1 MFDIDL
7 LIAFA
12 FMALLFLRQTSILK
26 QPNKINYAPLML
38 GIGALGSVIHFM
50 IQPHNSDIL
59 FVLKG
64 SLSPLFVSL
73 LLYMIMNIMHQ
84 TQQSEQSKIQF
95 EFTKALIEQIT
106 QLKEFASDL
115 EKAMITNQNEDR
127 LAQHDT
133 REKFKKDIKALE
145 AIQINQNKF
154 LDKFDEMQKWHKGI
168 TKSFENFTEV
178 QLPSLDDV
186 FHKHIEILRITEQDH
201 FNKVKNT
208 LQKAVENRDEMVDDL
223 EGLKN
228 SMITISRTV
237 SQEIVNSVSGQLLE
251 VAKTFEKQLISLKS
265 HTESI
270 NTALYESESRL
281 GGIKEHSEIIMKQMV
296 LSSKKMSEIKEQNSG
311 LYDTYH
317 VIKDLVCEIDDIKID
332 YMKAQTELTLIVK
345 DMRYTEIKHIEEM
358 KNQIDDLGHNLTK
371 KIEESIEI
379 LHEHYHIAGDNITE
393 SVQLLSKKIN
403 LQKGYSS

>member
-38 GIGALGSVIHFM
+38 GIGALSSVVHFM
-50 IQPHNSDIL
+50 IQPQDSDLI
-59 FVLKG
+59 FALKG
-64 SLSPLFVSL
+64 SLFPFLISLF
-73 LLYMIMNIMHQ
+73 LYMIMNIMHQ
-84 TQQSEQSKIQF
+84 TQQSEQSKAQF

-106 QLKEFASDL
+106 QLKEFTADL

-133 REKFKKDIKALE
+133 REKFKKDIKVLE

-154 LDKFDEMQKWHKGI
+154 LEKFEEMQKWHKGI
-168 TKSFENFTEV
+168 TKSFENFTEI

-186 FHKHIEILRITEQDH
+186 FHRHIEVLRVTEQDH

-208 LQKAVENRDEMVDDL
+208 LQKAVENRSEMVDDL
-223 EGLKN
+223 EGLKS
-228 SMITISRTV
+228 SMVTISRTV
-237 SQEIVNSVSGQLLE
+237 SGEIISHVSGQLLE
-251 VAKTFEKQLISLKS
+251 VAKTFEKQLSSLKS

-270 NTALYESESRL
+270 NTALYESESKL
-281 GGIKEHSEIIMKQMV
+281 GGIKEHSEIIMKQMI
-296 LSSKKMSEIKEQNSG
+296 LSSKKMVEIKEQNSG

-317 VIKDLVCEIDDIKID
+317 VVKDLVSEIEDIKTD
-332 YMKAQTELTLIVK
+332 YVKAQTELTLIAK
-345 DMRYTEIKHIEEM
+345 DMRYTEIKHMEEM
-358 KNQIDDLGHNLTK
+358 RSQIDDLSQNLTN
-371 KIEESIEI
+371 KIEESIEK

-393 SVQLLSKKIN
+393 SVQILAKKIN

>member
-7 LIAFA
+7 LVAFV
-12 FMALLFLRQTSILK
+12 FMGLLFLRQTSILK

-38 GIGALGSVIHFM
+38 GIGALSGVVHFM
-50 IQPHNSDIL
+50 IQPHNSDIFL
-59 FVLKG
+59 VLKG

-133 REKFKKDIKALE
+133 REKFKKDIKVLE
-145 AIQINQNKF
+145 AIQINQDKF
-154 LDKFDEMQKWHKGI
+154 LEKFDEMQRWHKGI
-168 TKSFENFTEV
+168 TKLFENFTEV

-186 FHKHIEILRITEQDH
+186 FHKHIDILRITEQDH
-201 FNKVKNT
+201 FNKVKST
-208 LQKAVENRDEMVDDL
+208 LQKAVDDRDEMIGDL

-228 SMITISRTV
+228 SVITISSTV
-237 SQEIVNSVSGQLLE
+237 SQDIVSSVSGQLLE
-251 VAKTFEKQLISLKS
+251 VAKIFEKQLISLKS
-265 HTESI
+265 HTESM
-270 NTALYESESRL
+270 NTALYESESKL
-281 GGIKEHSEIIMKQMV
+281 SVIKEQSEIIMKQMV

-311 LYDTYH
+311 LHDTYH
-317 VIKDLVCEIDDIKID
+317 VVKDLVSEIEDIKTD
-332 YMKAQTELTLIVK
+332 YVKAQAELTFIVR

-358 KNQIDDLGHNLTK
+358 KSQIDDLSHSLST
-371 KIEESIEI
+371 KIEESIEK

-393 SVQLLSKKIN
+393 SVQILSKKIN
-403 LQKGYSS
+403 LQKGYLS

>member
-1 MFDIDL
+1 
-7 LIAFA
+7 
-12 FMALLFLRQTSILK
+12 MALLFLRQISILK

-38 GIGALGSVIHFM
+38 GIGALSSVVHFM
-50 IQPHNSDIL
+50 IQPQNSDVFFI
-59 FVLKG
+59 LKG
-64 SLSPLFVSL
+64 SLFPFLVSL

-106 QLKEFASDL
+106 QLKEFTADL

-127 LAQHDT
+127 LAQHDI

-145 AIQINQNKF
+145 SIQMNQNKF
-154 LDKFDEMQKWHKGI
+154 LEKFDEMQRWHKGI

-186 FHKHIEILRITEQDH
+186 FHRHIDILRVTEQDH

-208 LQKAVENRDEMVDDL
+208 LQKAVENRCELADDL
-223 EGLKN
+223 EGLKS
-228 SMITISRTV
+228 SMMAISQTV
-237 SQEIVNSVSGQLLE
+237 SAEVVGNVSGQLLE
-251 VAKTFEKQLISLKS
+251 VAKIFEKQLMSLKS

-270 NTALYESESRL
+270 NTTLYESEGKL
-281 GGIKEHSEIIMKQMV
+281 DGIKEHSETIMKQMI

-317 VIKDLVCEIDDIKID
+317 LVKNLVCEIEDIKTD
-332 YMKAQTELTLIVK
+332 YIRAQTELTLIVK
-345 DMRYTEIKHIEEM
+345 DMRYAEIKHIEEM
-358 KNQIDDLGHNLTK
+358 KSHIDDLSNNLTK
-371 KIEESIEI
+371 KIEESIEK

-393 SVQLLSKKIN
+393 SVQILSKKIN